1 MNERLRCENSNE
13 ATSSFAILLFITSVV
28 QSVILIL
35 LICGLND
42 YFSVVLFAKFSIVLI
57 AESERLPGL
66 QTIRCK
72 KSKSGAKDKSPFISP
87 VYEHVII
94 FLSYLTE
101 RISPFIDRNS
111 MSRHHRSAR
120 MEPSASRH

>member
-42 YFSVVLFAKFSIVLI
+42 YFSVVLFVSQ
-57 AESERLPGL
+57 SYSLPKVKGFPV
-66 QTIRCK
+66 
-72 KSKSGAKDKSPFISP
+72 SKQSGARNLKAEKKIKALSFLKSM
-87 VYEHVII
+87 
-94 FLSYLTE
+94 
-101 RISPFIDRNS
+101 N
-111 MSRHHRSAR
+111 M
-120 MEPSASRH
+120 

>member
-13 ATSSFAILLFITSVV
+13 ATSSFPILLFITSVV
-28 QSVILIL
+28 QSVTLIL

-42 YFSVVLFAKFSIVLI
+42 CFSVVLFVSQWYL
-57 AESERLPGL
+57 AESKRLPGL

-72 KSKSGAKDKSPFISP
+72 KSKSGAKDKSPFISQ
-87 VYEHVII
+87 VYELVII

-101 RISPFIDRNS
+101 RTSPFIGQNS
-111 MSRHHRSAR
+111 ISRHHQSVR
-120 MEPSASRH
+120 MEPSASRP

>member
-13 ATSSFAILLFITSVV
+13 ASSSFPIFFFIKSVV

-42 YFSVVLFAKFSIVLI
+42 YFSDVLFVSLWYF
-57 AESERLPGL
+57 AESKRLPGL
-66 QTIRCK
+66 QTIRCY
-72 KSKSGAKDKSPFISP
+72 KSLTRAKDKSPFISK

-94 FLSYLTE
+94 FLSYLAE
-101 RISPFIDRNS
+101 RTSPFISQNS

-120 MEPSASRH
+120 MEPSALRH

>member
-1 MNERLRCENSNE
+1 MNERLKCENSNE
-13 ATSSFAILLFITSVV
+13 ASSSFPIFLFIKSVV
-28 QSVILIL
+28 HSVILTL
-35 LICGLND
+35 LICRLND
-42 YFSVVLFAKFSIVLI
+42 YFSVVLFVSQSYFVKSKMV
-57 AESERLPGL
+57 PGI

-72 KSKSGAKDKSPFISP
+72 KSKSGVKDISPFISQ

-101 RISPFIDRNS
+101 RTSPFIGQNS

>member
-13 ATSSFAILLFITSVV
+13 ATSSFATFLFTTSVV

-42 YFSVVLFAKFSIVLI
+42 YFSVVLFVSQWYF
-57 AESERLPGL
+57 AESKRLPGL
-66 QTIRCK
+66 QTIR
-72 KSKSGAKDKSPFISP
+72 SGAKDKRPFISH

-94 FLSYLTE
+94 FLSHRTE
-101 RISPFIDRNS
+101 RTSPFIGQNPLL
-111 MSRHHRSAR
+111 RHHQSAR
-120 MEPSASRH
+120 MEPSTSRP

>member
-13 ATSSFAILLFITSVV
+13 ATSSFATFLFTTSVV

-42 YFSVVLFAKFSIVLI
+42 YFSVVLFDSQSNF
-57 AESERLPGL
+57 AESKRLPGL

-72 KSKSGAKDKSPFISP
+72 KSKSGAKDKSPFICQF
-87 VYEHVII
+87 YEHVII
-94 FLSYLTE
+94 LLSYLTV
-101 RISPFIDRNS
+101 RTSPFIGQNS

>member
-13 ATSSFAILLFITSVV
+13 ATSSFATFLFTTSVV

-42 YFSVVLFAKFSIVLI
+42 YFSVVFFVSQWYL
-57 AESERLPGL
+57 AESKRLPDL